1 MKTGYKT
8 IRNLWLMMRFVKPH
22 KLKIS
27 LALLFLFINGLL
39 KLPVPFLTIYLIDRV
54 IPKGEFPTLAG
65 VAALIVLMSAVFI
78 VSDFIRSYYL
88 FVASKMVFANIQ
100 VHLLGHV
107 QKLPISY
114 FNVKDTGYIMSR
126 FVEDAALLNNL
137 VTEISVNFLQNIV
150 IFLIGAVAIFYIHWK
165 LALVSIII
173 LPFFVIS
180 NVVYGNR
187 LRELNKAVQEKRAFI
202 IKSLHET
209 LANIFVIKVFSRER
223 SELVR
228 IFKHLKEAIRLE
240 LKTFFSTQKVSM
252 VISFIGAMGPLV
264 VLCYG
269 GYEIINHRLTLGQLM
284 GFNSVLAYLYG
295 PSQMLAGI
303 YIVTQRSLGALDRV
317 IEILE
322 LKPEPGFE
330 ETDTPRTVL
339 PTTTKGTIRF
349 ENVSF
354 SYRPGEDVLKNINLE
369 VKPSSIVAIVGESGA
384 GKSTLTNLIYR
395 LYDPQAGS
403 IYIDDYDVKSLDLDS
418 LRRNIGVVSQETL
431 LSNISIAE
439 NISLG
444 KRNATREEIVEAA
457 NLANAHE
464 FIINLPGG
472 YDAMVGRMGYQL
484 SAGQRQRIALARAI
498 LKNPKILI
506 LDEATSSIDSQSE
519 ELIWRAL
526 SSFTAD
532 RTTLVISHRLSSVL
546 AADTIVMLNRGEVI
560 SIGSHDELMQEAAY
574 VDLYKNQFH
583 AEARRRVAC

>member
-1 MKTGYKT
+1 MKTSYKT
-8 IRNLWLMMRFVKPH
+8 IKNIWSMLRFVKPH

-27 LALLFLFINGLL
+27 LAFIFLFVNGML
-39 KLPVPFLTIYLIDRV
+39 KLPVPFLTIYLIDHV
-54 IPKGEFPTLAG
+54 IPKGEFSKLVSIVG
-65 VAALIVLMSAVFI
+65 LIVLMSAVFI
-78 VSDFIRSYYL
+78 LSDFVRSYYL

-107 QKLPISY
+107 QRLPISY

-150 IFLIGAVAIFYIHWK
+150 IFIIGVAATFYIHWR
-165 LALVSIII
+165 LALVSIVI

-223 SELVR
+223 SELLR
-228 IFKHLKEAIRLE
+228 IFVHLKEAIRLE
-240 LKTFFSTQKVSM
+240 LKTFFSTSKVAM
-252 VISFIGAMGPLV
+252 VISFIGAMGPLI

-269 GYEIINHRLTLGQLM
+269 GYEIMNQRLTLGQLM
-284 GFNSVLAYLYG
+284 GFNTVLAYLYG
-295 PSQMLAGI
+295 PSQTLAGI

-330 ETDTPRTVL
+330 PTDEPRVVL
-339 PTTTKGTIRF
+339 PPTIRGTVRF

-354 SYRPGEDVLKNINLE
+354 GYRPGEDVLKNISLE
-369 VKPSSIVAIVGESGA
+369 VKPSSVVAIVGESGA
-384 GKSTLTNLIYR
+384 GKSTLTNLIFR
-395 LYDPQAGS
+395 LYDPRAGT
-403 IYIDDYDVKSLDLDS
+403 IYIDDHDLKSLDLNS
-418 LRRNIGVVSQETL
+418 LRRRVSVVSQETL
-431 LSNISIAE
+431 LSNVSIAE
-439 NISLG
+439 NIRLG
-444 KRNATREEIVEAA
+444 KRDATTEEVVEAA
-457 NLANAHE
+457 KLANAHD
-464 FIINLPGG
+464 FIVGLPHG
-472 YDAMVGRMGYQL
+472 YESTVGRMGYQL

-519 ELIWRAL
+519 ELIWRSLRA
-526 SSFTAD
+526 FTAD
-532 RTTLVISHRLSSVL
+532 RTTLIISHRLSSVL
-546 AADTIVMLNRGEVI
+546 EADTIVVLHQGEVVNA
-560 SIGSHDELMQEAAY
+560 GSHDDLMKEAAY

-583 AEARRRVAC
+583 VEARRRVVC

>member
-8 IRNLWLMMRFVKPH
+8 IRNLWSMLRFVKPH

-39 KLPVPFLTIYLIDRV
+39 KLPVPFLTIYLIDDV
-54 IPKGEFPTLAG
+54 IPNGELSKLAA
-65 VAALIVLMSAVFI
+65 VAGLIVLMSAVFI
-78 VSDFIRSYYL
+78 LSDFVRSYYL
-88 FVASKMVFANIQ
+88 FVASKMVFAHIQ

-114 FNVKDTGYIMSR
+114 FNRKDTGYIMSR
-126 FVEDAALLNNL
+126 FVDDAALLNNL
-137 VTEISVNFLQNIV
+137 VTEISVTFLQNIV
-150 IFLIGAVAIFYIHWK
+150 IFMIGAVAIFYIHWK
-165 LALVSIII
+165 LALVSLII
-173 LPFFVIS
+173 LPFFVVS

-202 IKSLHET
+202 IRSLHET

-223 SELVR
+223 SELLR
-228 IFKHLKEAIRLE
+228 IYRNLKESIRLE
-240 LKTFFSTQKVSM
+240 LKTFFSTSKVSM
-252 VISFIGAMGPLV
+252 VISFIGALGPLI

-269 GYEIINHRLTLGQLM
+269 GYEIMNQRLTLGELM
-284 GFNSVLAYLYG
+284 GFNTVLAYLYG
-295 PSQMLAGI
+295 PSQSLAGI

-330 ETDTPRTVL
+330 QTDSPRALL
-339 PTTTKGTIRF
+339 PPTTKGTIRF

-369 VKPSSIVAIVGESGA
+369 VKSSSIVAIVGESGA

-395 LYDPQAGS
+395 LYDPQSGS
-403 IYIDDYDVKSLDLDS
+403 IYIDDYDLKTLDLDS

-444 KRNATREEIVEAA
+444 KRDATREEIVEAA
-457 NLANAHE
+457 TLANAHD
-464 FIINLPGG
+464 FIVNLPDG
-472 YDAMVGRMGYQL
+472 YEATVGRMGYQL

-526 SSFTAD
+526 SSFTAN

-546 AADTIVMLNRGEVI
+546 EADTIVVLNRGEVI
-560 SIGSHDELMQEAAY
+560 SVGRHDDLMKEAVY
-574 VDLYKNQFH
+574 FDLYKNQFH
-583 AEARRRVAC
+583 VDTKRRVVC

>member
-1 MKTGYKT
+1 M
-8 IRNLWLMMRFVKPH
+8 LRFVKPH

-180 NVVYGNR
+180 NVIYGNR

-303 YIVTQRSLGALDRV
+303 
-317 IEILE
+317 
-322 LKPEPGFE
+322 
-330 ETDTPRTVL
+330 
-339 PTTTKGTIRF
+339 
-349 ENVSF
+349 
-354 SYRPGEDVLKNINLE
+354 
-369 VKPSSIVAIVGESGA
+369 
-384 GKSTLTNLIYR
+384 
-395 LYDPQAGS
+395 
-403 IYIDDYDVKSLDLDS
+403 
-418 LRRNIGVVSQETL
+418 
-431 LSNISIAE
+431 
-439 NISLG
+439 
-444 KRNATREEIVEAA
+444 
-457 NLANAHE
+457 
-464 FIINLPGG
+464 
-472 YDAMVGRMGYQL
+472 
-484 SAGQRQRIALARAI
+484 
-498 LKNPKILI
+498 
-506 LDEATSSIDSQSE
+506 
-519 ELIWRAL
+519 
-526 SSFTAD
+526 
-532 RTTLVISHRLSSVL
+532 
-546 AADTIVMLNRGEVI
+546 
-560 SIGSHDELMQEAAY
+560 
-574 VDLYKNQFH
+574 
-583 AEARRRVAC
+583 